1 MISLIKMNVL
11 LLLELLFTAA
21 VSGSIPSIE
30 VVDRKTGGA
39 CQLVLVRYNF
49 CEVVPP
55 VESLLTNGWLLLAEW
70 SDTHQ
75 QDKQW
80 SYFSEVNPDTSPW
93 CTNPFDKGNC
103 GPGSN
108 TFWGCDKKVHQT
120 CVARLASTTSEDT
133 KMGTF
138 RSRMNPILNKDTNTI
153 SIPELY
159 SVVSCVKNHFDN
171 KREFYKCETHS
182 YLREFYL
189 FPPETFGEDV
199 AFSLKEKTLVV
210 LENDISRMAKKHC
223 PDDKWCGISQSSTES
238 LETFDRGTPFDRMNK
253 NNTVVFFNAVKKHK
267 STTDS
272 LETFEEETP
281 SCSSEHKVFLLRK
294 IGVFLSVALS
304 PLLFLIY
311 IRRRKSATSSY
322 QVV

>member
-1 MISLIKMNVL
+1 MKVFIL
-11 LLLELLFTAA
+11 LQLLLFTAA

-30 VVDRKTGGA
+30 VVDRETGGA
-39 CQLVLVRYNF
+39 CQLVPVRYNF

-55 VESLLTNGWLLLAEW
+55 VERLLTNGWLLLAEW

-75 QDKQW
+75 KDKEW

-120 CVARLASTTSEDT
+120 CVARLASTTSEET
-133 KMGTF
+133 QMGTL

-159 SVVSCVKNHFDN
+159 SVVSCVKNQFKN

-182 YLREFYL
+182 YFKEFYL
-189 FPPETFGEDV
+189 FPPESFGEDV
-199 AFSLKEKTLVV
+199 AFSLKEKTLIV
-210 LENDISRMAKKHC
+210 LETDISRMAKKHC

-238 LETFDRGTPFDRMNK
+238 LETFEKGTPFDRMNK

-267 STTDS
+267 STTDTF
-272 LETFEEETP
+272 ETFEEETP
-281 SCSSEHKVFLLRK
+281 YVRNNKKKRTLK
-294 IGVFLSVALS
+294 IGVMLCMALS